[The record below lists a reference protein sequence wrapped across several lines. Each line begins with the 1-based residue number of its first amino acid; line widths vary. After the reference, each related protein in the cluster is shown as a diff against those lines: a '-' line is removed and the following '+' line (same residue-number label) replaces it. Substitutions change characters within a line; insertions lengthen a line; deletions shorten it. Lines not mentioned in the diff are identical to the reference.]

1 MTASGNGFSR
11 MMEGEPEVYSSAHT
25 GSLKVTAVKN
35 KTKQKQKQ
43 KQKKTQAG
51 HAVYSFNPS
60 TQEAEANSVSLRSA

>member
-43 KQKKTQAG
+43 KQKK
-51 HAVYSFNPS
+51 NPS
-60 TQEAEANSVSLRSA
+60 WACCVFL